1 MPRRLIT
8 ASLLL
13 LAAPTVHAHEGHGHP
28 EHTEGILHYVVN
40 PSHSIVG
47 LYVALVVTAAVF
59 VIRQQLRKRSQKN
72 VANVTAASDVCR

>member
-1 MPRRLIT
+1 MPRRLIA

-13 LAAPTVHAHEGHGHP
+13 FAAPMVHAHEGHGHP

-47 LYVALVVTAAVF
+47 LYVAIVFAAAVF
-59 VIRQQLRKRSQKN
+59 VVRRQLKKRAKRTVETRSSLRTR
-72 VANVTAASDVCR
+72 

>member
-1 MPRRLIT
+1 MPRRLIA

-13 LAAPTVHAHEGHGHP
+13 FAAPMVQAHEGHGHP

-47 LYVALVVTAAVF
+47 VYIALVITAAVF
-59 VIRQQLRKRSQKN
+59 MVRRQLKKRTQEK
-72 VANVTAASDVCR
+72 VANISASNEICT